1 MTPGDFVERVMRSG
15 RKANLSSKP
24 RVHRPVLKILEIRRR
39 IVSQITFEDK
49 KSLPLRFA
57 SADVN
62 H

>member
-1 MTPGDFVERVMRSG
+1 MRSG
-15 RKANLSSKP
+15 REANLSSKP
-24 RVHRPVLKILEIRRR
+24 RLHRPVLKNLESLRR
-39 IVSQITFEDK
+39 IVFQITFEDK